1 MRSWVEA
8 ERAAPDQRFPVPS
21 SKTVSP
27 STTVSRVR
35 TSPRLSRKLAGGAL
49 ALTAVASSAVIP
61 SMVIPSTRASSTGAS
76 STALVAFTQP
86 QWLAG
91 PVAARRLTPRQIA
104 WSLLRSQGW
113 WTGEYTYLSR
123 LWVRES
129 GWNPYAS
136 NPSSGAYGIPQAVP
150 GGKMASA
157 GRDWRTSPRTQI
169 SWGMRYIKVRY
180 GTPYRAWRHE
190 LSFGWY

>member
-1 MRSWVEA
+1 
-8 ERAAPDQRFPVPS
+8 VPS

-35 TSPRLSRKLAGGAL
+35 RSPRLSRKLAGGAL
-49 ALTAVASSAVIP
+49 ALAAVASSAVIP
-61 SMVIPSTRASSTGAS
+61 SMVIPSTGASSAVIPSTVASSTVAS
-76 STALVAFTQP
+76 STTLVAFTQP

-91 PVAARRLTPRQIA
+91 PVAARRPTPRQIA